1 MNTYILT
8 INHPLPFLPSNRQAI
23 YIEGEYDKE
32 INEYIFNNHDRIQK
46 EFGKEGFQFCY
57 FPMYAERRMK
67 ELGQYI
73 NPASGN
79 TPMAEFFT
87 RDFVTALFAGNVPQ
101 NLKPCVIIYL
111 KYSSTLTCSRFL
123 VIDFVT
129 EKQLCE
135 QRIWWKKL
143 LRTRVLP
150 SGFKTVTELM
160 VTRFIYDLMGTSE
173 MPLYRKDDIDEVECN
188 KTLESHNDIFS
199 EIDEQIKQLQEQ
211 GVDALILK
219 HILNQMVDKNR
230 TLSRVVITK
239 DLRILLPDYRDME
252 IKMEPVNKALF
263 LLYLRHDEGIKIK
276 ELVDYRSELESFY
289 TKLSHDDR
297 EKRRKTLDALL
308 DPTKNSI
315 HEKISRIKE
324 SFVIRFAEDLAEYY
338 FVTGARGDVKRILL
352 DRSMVTW
359 E

>member
-1 MNTYILT
+1 MHTYT
-8 INHPLPFLPSNRQAI
+8 ITIAHPLPFLPSNRQAI

-32 INEYIFNNHDRIQK
+32 INEYILDNHDRIQK
-46 EFGKEGFQFCY
+46 EFSKEGLEFCY
-57 FPMYAERRMK
+57 IPIYAQKKMK
-67 ELGQYI
+67 EQGQYI
-73 NPASGN
+73 NPASDISVM
-79 TPMAEFFT
+79 TEFSSKNL
-87 RDFVTALFAGNVPQ
+87 VTAMFAGDVPR

-111 KYSSTLTCSRFL
+111 KNSSTLTSSRFL

-160 VTRFIYDLMGTSE
+160 VTRFVYDLMGTSE
-173 MPLYRKDDIDEVECN
+173 MPSYRDYDVDEAESN
-188 KTLESHNDIFS
+188 KTLEDHNDIFT
-199 EIDEQIKQLQEQ
+199 EIDERIKQLQEQ

-219 HILNQMVDKNR
+219 HILNQIVDKNR

-239 DLRILLPDYRDME
+239 DLRIMLPDYNDME

-263 LLYLRHDEGIKIK
+263 LLYLRHDEGIRIK
-276 ELVDYRSELESFY
+276 ELIDYRSELESFY
-289 TKLSHDDR
+289 TRLSHDDR
-297 EKRRKTLDALL
+297 EKRRKTLDILL

-315 HEKISRIKE
+315 HEKISRIRE
-324 SFVIRFAEDLAEYY
+324 SFVVRFAEDLAEYY
-338 FVTGARGDVKRILL
+338 FVTGAKGDVKRILL